1 MYRRAKRVP
10 VNPPETFSPKT
21 YWEERLAGAY
31 DLQGVGYA
39 SLGLPYNRWLYRVR
53 RRVFQT
59 AVRSILSADFSGK
72 VLDVGSGTGFY
83 IDQWKA
89 AGLKDITGSDLTET
103 AVARLREKYPGYR
116 FSLLDIGAGECGFE
130 PESFDYISAFDVFF
144 HIVDTGRYVSAIDNV
159 HALLK
164 SRGWF
169 LWSDNFL
176 QNGRELIAQHQVS
189 RSLDRTT
196 AILREAGFEI
206 VARKPMF
213 WLMNAPIDSKS
224 LLLQK
229 WWRILERLLRTHP
242 GLGSPAGA
250 LLYPLELLLV
260 GLLHESPTTEIMVC
274 RKLLQQRKSSV

>member
-1 MYRRAKRVP
+1 L
-10 VNPPETFSPKT
+10 T
-21 YWEERLAGAY
+21 GAY

-53 RRVFQT
+53 RRVFRAT
-59 AVRSILSADFSGK
+59 VRPILPAGFPGR

-83 IDQWKA
+83 IEQWKS

-103 AVARLREKYPGYR
+103 AVARLREKYPGHR
-116 FSLLDIGAGECGFE
+116 FSLLDIGGGEQRFE
-130 PESFDYISAFDVFF
+130 PRSFDYISAFDVFF
-144 HIVDTGRYVSAIDNV
+144 HIVDGGRYVRAIDNV
-159 HALLK
+159 YALLK
-164 SRGWF
+164 PGGWF
-169 LWSDNFL
+169 IWSDNFL
-176 QNGRELIAQHQVS
+176 RDGRELIAQHQVS

-196 AILREAGFEI
+196 AVLREAGFAI

-224 LLLQK
+224 PPLQR
-229 WWRILERLLRTHP
+229 WWRILERLLRAHP

-260 GLLHESPTTEIMVC
+260 GLLHESPSTEIMVC
-274 RKLLQQRKSSV
+274 RK